1 VVRGI
6 HPPVLADRGLGG
18 AIEALA
24 VPLPLPV
31 TLSLAVAAGVPAP
44 VESAAYF
51 AVAECLTNVVKHA
64 DASRAWISAVS
75 DHGVLRVL
83 VGDDGRGGADPH
95 GSGLAGVAR
104 RLAAFDGTMSV
115 DSPAGGPTVVT
126 MELPCEPSSPR
137 TSPSS
142 GPA

>member
-24 VPLPLPV
+24 LAIPVPV
-31 TLSLAVAAGVPAP
+31 TTSFAIEADLPAP

-51 AVAECLTNVVKHA
+51 ALTECLTNVVKHA
-64 DASRAWISAVS
+64 GAQRAWVTGTHDGTLLSLV
-75 DHGVLRVL
+75 
-83 VGDDGRGGADPH
+83 VGDDGLGGADAS

-104 RLAAFDGTMSV
+104 RLEAFDGTMTV
-115 DSPAGGPTVVT
+115 FSPVGGPTVVT
-126 MELPCEPSSPR
+126 MELPCPQGSSSPR
-137 TSPSS
+137 TRPSS
-142 GPA
+142 A